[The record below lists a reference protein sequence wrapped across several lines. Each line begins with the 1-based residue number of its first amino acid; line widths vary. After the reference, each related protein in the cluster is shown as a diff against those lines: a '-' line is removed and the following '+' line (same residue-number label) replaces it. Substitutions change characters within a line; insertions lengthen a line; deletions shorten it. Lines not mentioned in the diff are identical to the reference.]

1 MERAEGGEKMVMTVA
16 CGEELG
22 LFVGGKMYGLA
33 VDQRKIFVDVCV
45 LSVGLMRK
53 KEKNS
58 KRNGVVEA
66 GRGFL

>member
-1 MERAEGGEKMVMTVA
+1 
-16 CGEELG
+16 
-22 LFVGGKMYGLA
+22 MYGLA
-33 VDQRKIFVDVCV
+33 VDQRKVFVDFCV

>member
-1 MERAEGGEKMVMTVA
+1 
-16 CGEELG
+16 
-22 LFVGGKMYGLA
+22 MYGLA
-33 VDQRKIFVDVCV
+33 VDQRKVFVDVCV

-66 GRGFL
+66 RRGFL